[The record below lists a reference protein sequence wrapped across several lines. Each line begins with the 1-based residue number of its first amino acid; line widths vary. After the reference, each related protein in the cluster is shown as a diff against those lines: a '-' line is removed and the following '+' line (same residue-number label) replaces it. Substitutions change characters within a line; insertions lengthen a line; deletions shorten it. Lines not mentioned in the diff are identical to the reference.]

1 MIIYPE
7 VTSIVE
13 TYNDNIIVKIETN
26 IQRRNDLFNT
36 KKEFYCEDKDVLT
49 ILNRSINF
57 TKQFYKECEQIKK
70 YDKER

>member
-7 VTSIVE
+7 VTSSVIIHD
-13 TYNDNIIVKIETN
+13 DNFLVKLETN
-26 IQRRNDLFNT
+26 LQKKDDLFNI

-70 YDKER
+70 HNEN